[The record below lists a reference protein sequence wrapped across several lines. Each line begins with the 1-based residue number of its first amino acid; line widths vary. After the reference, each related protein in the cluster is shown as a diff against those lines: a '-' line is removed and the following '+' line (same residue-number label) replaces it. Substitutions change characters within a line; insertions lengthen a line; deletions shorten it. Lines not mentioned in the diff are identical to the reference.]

1 MNACFPSPSDLLPRP
16 QKCKWHCH
24 GKPALCFPKETMNL
38 PQEQTFPRRE
48 RCVHLEEIHG
58 RQQAIVNLEKKKKIP
73 KSSSPMGN
81 TVCIAALKCWTNTN
95 QSHSSLQ
102 SGRCNSVIQS
112 WVQGGWVYW
121 AVTVCS
127 RPKAARTVD
136 YADCT
141 SQTLMCTWIT
151 RGSFKSRFG
160 FSWSGVGPETPH
172 S

>member
-1 MNACFPSPSDLLPRP
+1 MALSWQASTLLSQGDNESPSETDIPKRKMCSLRRNSWEAASYC
-16 QKCKWHCH
+16 QF
-24 GKPALCFPKETMNL
+24 GK
-38 PQEQTFPRRE
+38 
-48 RCVHLEEIHG
+48 
-58 RQQAIVNLEKKKKIP
+58 KKKKIP

-102 SGRCNSVIQS
+102 SGRCNSVIRS

-121 AVTVCS
+121 VVTVCS

-141 SQTLMCTWIT
+141 SRTLMCTWIT

>member
-1 MNACFPSPSDLLPRP
+1 MALSWQASTLLSQGDNESPSGTDIPKTRKMCSLRRNSWEAASYC
-16 QKCKWHCH
+16 QF
-24 GKPALCFPKETMNL
+24 GK
-38 PQEQTFPRRE
+38 
-48 RCVHLEEIHG
+48 
-58 RQQAIVNLEKKKKIP
+58 KKKKIP

-102 SGRCNSVIQS
+102 SGRCNSVIRS

-121 AVTVCS
+121 VVTVCS

-141 SQTLMCTWIT
+141 SRTLMCTWIT